1 MKKVATIILVIAL
14 AYSGVYANM
23 VISATQFI
31 VGSSFEGITG
41 KELSSVQDQGY
52 VTTLINVGRYMGV
65 FALTT
70 VTLLFVILF
79 TGFRNT
85 EKWAWWAILIV
96 GVGIWAY
103 GIITNILDKD
113 TLNTLLHII
122 GAVIFSVG
130 ILLPVKVFFTKKA

>member
-14 AYSGVYANM
+14 AYSGVYAIM

-70 VTLLFVILF
+70 VILLFVILF

-103 GIITNILDKD
+103 GIITNILEKD

>member
-14 AYSGVYANM
+14 AYSGVYAIM

-70 VTLLFVILF
+70 VILLFVILF

>member
-14 AYSGVYANM
+14 AYSGVYAIM

-70 VTLLFVILF
+70 VILLFVILF

-85 EKWAWWAILIV
+85 EKWAWWAILFV

-103 GIITNILDKD
+103 GIITNILEKD
-113 TLNTLLHII
+113 TLNSLLHII
-122 GAVIFSVG
+122 GAVIFLVG